1 MCDASLDANHPG
13 ASYPSQLLSFSR
25 KPLSEKRMYF
35 DAPMRDG
42 VRLSEAGAEA
52 ARAERIGFDAIW
64 SFEIDHDPFF
74 PLLQAALAT
83 ERLGVGTNIAVAFAR
98 TPFSMAIS
106 AWDLQSASGG
116 RLLLGLGTQV
126 RPHVERRFSAE
137 FEHPAARITDY
148 IDCLRAIWDT
158 FQTGARPRY
167 EGRFYR
173 FTLINDFFNPGP
185 IDNPDIP
192 VYLAGVNPRMA
203 AAAGEAADG
212 FNVHPMHSPEYLREV
227 IRPALAEGARK
238 RGRSADAH
246 TLVTSCFVV
255 QGATESERSRSEL
268 AVRRQIAFYASTPG
282 YRTFLE
288 FHGEI
293 DAAKRL
299 SALMREGRHDEMPGL
314 VSDALLDAVA
324 ISEADG
330 DPGKS
335 IRDRYAGDLVQRVAL
350 YEGVPPDADDGQ
362 WRELVR
368 SVKGA
373 AQGSA
378 VRPPRFPCP
387 SPVPPTRG

>member
-1 MCDASLDANHPG
+1 
-13 ASYPSQLLSFSR
+13 
-25 KPLSEKRMYF
+25 MYF

-42 VRLSEAGAEA
+42 VRLCEAGAEA

-64 SFEIDHDPFF
+64 SFEISHDPFF

-83 ERLGVGTNIAVAFAR
+83 DRLRIGTNIAVAFAR

-106 AWDLQSASGG
+106 AWDLQSVSGG

-137 FEHPAARITDY
+137 FEHPAARIVDY
-148 IDCLRAIWDT
+148 IDCLRAIWNT

-185 IDNPDIP
+185 VDNPDIP

-212 FNVHPMHSPEYLREV
+212 FNVHPMHSPDYLREV

-246 TLVTSCFVV
+246 ALVASCFVV
-255 QGATESERSRSEL
+255 RGATESERSRSEL

-288 FHGEI
+288 FHGEL

-299 SALMREGRHDEMPGL
+299 SALMREGRHEEMPGL
-314 VSDALLDAVA
+314 VSDALLGAVA
-324 ISEADG
+324 ITEADG

-335 IRDRYAGDLVQRVAL
+335 LRERYAGDLVQRVAL
-350 YEGVPPDADDGQ
+350 YEGVPLDADEVQ
-362 WRELVR
+362 WRTLVR
-368 SVKGA
+368 SINGKHHKI
-373 AQGSA
+373 
-378 VRPPRFPCP
+378 
-387 SPVPPTRG
+387 

>member
-1 MCDASLDANHPG
+1 
-13 ASYPSQLLSFSR
+13 
-25 KPLSEKRMYF
+25 MYF
-35 DAPMRDG
+35 DAPMREG
-42 VRLSEAGAEA
+42 VPLCEAGAEA

-83 ERLGVGTNIAVAFAR
+83 DRLRIGTNIAVAFAR

-106 AWDLQSASGG
+106 AWDLQAASGG
-116 RLLLGLGTQV
+116 RLMLGLGTQV
-126 RPHVERRFSAE
+126 RPHIERRFSAA
-137 FEHPAARITDY
+137 FDHPAARVVDY
-148 IDCLRAIWDT
+148 IDCLRAIWST

-212 FNVHPMHSPEYLREV
+212 FCVHPMHSPGYLREV
-227 IRPALAEGARK
+227 VHPALAEGARK
-238 RGRSADAH
+238 RDRTAQAIA
-246 TLVTSCFVV
+246 LVASCFVV
-255 QGATESERSRSEL
+255 RGATEPERSRSEIE
-268 AVRRQIAFYASTPG
+268 VRRQIAFYASTPG
-282 YRTFLE
+282 YRAFLE

-299 SALMREGRHDEMPGL
+299 SVLMREGRFDEMPNL
-314 VSDALLDAVA
+314 VSDGLLDAVA

-330 DPGKS
+330 DLGKRLRS
-335 IRDRYAGDLVQRVAL
+335 RYAGDLVQRVAL
-350 YEGVPPDADDGQ
+350 YEGVPEDADEAE
-362 WRELVR
+362 WRTLVQ
-368 SVKGA
+368 SV
-373 AQGSA
+373 GSD
-378 VRPPRFPCP
+378 V
-387 SPVPPTRG
+387 